1 MGSKHDVIVYGATGF
16 TGGLVAQYL
25 STERRLA
32 PERWALAG
40 RDMNKLEAVRERL
53 AARDS
58 RLAKLNLYQASADDY
73 ESLAD
78 MAVRTRV
85 VLTTVGP
92 YERYGRPLVKACVE
106 TGTDYVD
113 LTGEPGFW
121 SDMVQEHHAAAE
133 KSGALIV
140 SCCGFDCIPQ
150 DVAAWLAVHA
160 LHDTAARTGHPIEV
174 DGFVAAQG
182 LPSGGTWQ
190 TLLDMLTEMD
200 VGALLSNDDPERPGV
215 RFADDVAR
223 WVLRMPTVDPMVVA
237 RSGVLGEYGPE
248 FRYSGWFEFKSRV
261 QMRAMLAG
269 MRTAAAAAKV
279 GPLRKLM
286 ASLRPSGA
294 GPSEKQR
301 AGSWFRVKAIG
312 RCGDAQATAVF
323 SGGDPGYDETAK
335 MIAESALC
343 LATDRDALPLSGGV
357 VTPAATMGQALV
369 DRLRDAG
376 LKITVRGPNAD
387 AKAGDDAHADAR

>member
-25 STERRLA
+25 ACERRLA

-40 RDMNKLEAVRERL
+40 RDLRKLEAVRERL

-58 RLAKLNLYQASADDY
+58 RLSELAIYQASAEDY

-78 MAVRTRV
+78 MAVRTHV

-92 YERYGRPLVKACVE
+92 YERYGRPLVAACVE
-106 TGTDYVD
+106 AGTDYVD

-121 SDMVQEHHAAAE
+121 NDIVAEHHEAAE

-140 SCCGFDCIPQ
+140 PCCGFDSIPQ
-150 DVAAWLAVHA
+150 DLGAWLVVQALHETAERTGKPIETDGYVAAKGV
-160 LHDTAARTGHPIEV
+160 
-174 DGFVAAQG
+174 
-182 LPSGGTWQ
+182 PSGGTWQ
-190 TLLDMLTEMD
+190 SAIDILADVD
-200 VGALLSNDDPERPGV
+200 VGALMSNKDPDNPGL

-223 WVLRMPTVDPMVVA
+223 WVVRMPTVDPMVVA
-237 RSGVLGEYGPE
+237 RSGKLGLYGDGFSYTAWLE
-248 FRYSGWFEFKSRV
+248 AKSRV
-261 QMRAMLAG
+261 QLGALLAG
-269 MRTAAAAAKV
+269 VGAASMAAKV

-286 ASLRPSGA
+286 SSLRPSGA
-294 GPSEKQR
+294 GPSADQR
-301 AGSWFRVKAIG
+301 AASWFRVKVVG
-312 RCGDAQATAVF
+312 RCGDAQATAVI

-343 LATDRDALPLSGGV
+343 LATERDALPLSGGV
-357 VTPAATMGQALV
+357 VTPASAMGEALAK
-369 DRLRDAG
+369 RLREAG
-376 LKITVRGPNAD
+376 LKITVRGPDAD
-387 AKAGDDAHADAR
+387 SPADVR

>member
-1 MGSKHDVIVYGATGF
+1 MASKHDVIVYGATGF

-40 RDMNKLEAVRERL
+40 RDIAKLEAVRERL

-58 RLAKLNLYQASADDY
+58 RLASLQLYQASSENY

-92 YERYGRPLVKACVE
+92 YEKYGRPLVRACVQ

-121 SDMVQEHHAAAE
+121 QEMVDQHHVDAE
-133 KSGALIV
+133 NNGAMIV
-140 SCCGFDCIPQ
+140 SCCGFDSIPQ
-150 DVAAWLAVHA
+150 DIGAWLVVHA
-160 LHDTAARTGHPIEV
+160 LHETAERTGKAIEV
-174 DGFVAAQG
+174 DGYIAAKG

-190 TLLDMLTEMD
+190 SAIDILADIDISALD
-200 VGALLSNDDPERPGV
+200 V
-215 RFADDVAR
+215 RFSDDVAR
-223 WVLRMPTVDPMVVA
+223 WVLRMPSVDPMVVA
-237 RSGVLGEYGPE
+237 RSGELGQYGAG
-248 FRYSGWFEFKSRV
+248 FRYTAWIEAKSRV
-261 QMRAMLAG
+261 QMGAMRAG
-269 MRTAAAAAKV
+269 IRAAKAAAKV

-294 GPSEKQR
+294 GPSENQR
-301 AGSWFRVKAIG
+301 AASWFRVKTVG
-312 RCGDAQATAVF
+312 RCGDAEATAVI

-335 MIAESALC
+335 MISESALC
-343 LATDRDALPLSGGV
+343 LATERDALPLSGGV
-357 VTPAATMGQALV
+357 VTPASAMGEALV
-369 DRLRDAG
+369 GRLRDAG
-376 LKITVRGPNAD
+376 LKITVRGPDAE
-387 AKAGDDAHADAR
+387 AKADADARPDAR